1 MQRNILG
8 IAILILGIGL
18 MLIGPMF
25 AYYVTFNESSI
36 YEMGEQENRFM
47 WQSFFT
53 IAGRW
58 FLGGVLLIGVSEVI
72 RLLVSINN
80 HIYNDRKQTR
90 EKGKR
95 MTDDESGYSQTTER
109 EQTDMQE
116 EWNLRPADEEK
127 IYRIFNNEA
136 ILEMRLAPIK
146 GYCVVKLQDKDSPIN
161 PYVKVIEVTET
172 VAKEVR
178 NAEIRKRVLEWYNA
192 Q

>member
-25 AYYVTFNESSI
+25 AYYVTFNESSL

-127 IYRIFNNEA
+127 IYHIFNNEA
-136 ILEMRLAPIK
+136 ILEMRPAPIK